1 MFPSALCLTV
11 SLCLVFSVDGGQRSG
26 IGNILRRYSQ
36 VNDYQHLP
44 LLQINLISPQTIHVD
59 RKEAKRA
66 RETETD
72 REKGG
77 YKHAEA
83 YHNLMAYFT
92 CFFFKERKTCIVLR
106 MQMRKNV
113 RASQGRKKQD
123 KLLGD
128 ISGTHSHYHTCN
140 AFPEVSTVIQDIV
153 QKHQCV
159 MSVIK
164 HTVKAERA
172 MIKRQPT
179 FRDAFHGLH
188 DRSHHVEDFL
198 TGHYS

>member
-72 REKGG
+72 REKRG
-77 YKHAEA
+77 YKQAEA

-113 RASQGRKKQD
+113 RASQGRKKIGQAVGGHFWDTLTLSHMQCFPRSLNCYSRYCAETPMCDVCDQAHSKSRTSND
-123 KLLGD
+123 KT
-128 ISGTHSHYHTCN
+128 IAYFSGCLSWS
-140 AFPEVSTVIQDIV
+140 P
-153 QKHQCV
+153 
-159 MSVIK
+159 
-164 HTVKAERA
+164 
-172 MIKRQPT
+172 
-179 FRDAFHGLH
+179 
-188 DRSHHVEDFL
+188 
-198 TGHYS
+198 